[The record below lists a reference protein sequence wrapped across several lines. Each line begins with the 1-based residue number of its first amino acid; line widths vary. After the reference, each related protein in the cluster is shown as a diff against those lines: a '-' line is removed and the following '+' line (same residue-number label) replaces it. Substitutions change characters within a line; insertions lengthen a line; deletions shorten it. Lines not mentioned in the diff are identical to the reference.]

1 MSHAREIEL
10 VFEPL
15 EEGGYHVYAPDLPGL
30 HTQGE
35 DIDDASRNAEEAL
48 ALYVAAMKLPP
59 GAAAIKRAQVPGH
72 LRDPSARAVLATTNA
87 TTNAGELAGFGY
99 GVAGRAGDFWWD
111 RVLAGLMVTAS
122 PGSASAATARRWLD
136 RSFEIC
142 ELHVR
147 PDCQRQ
153 GLGRA
158 ILVELLA
165 EAPYDT
171 ALLSTEDVDSP
182 ARRLYRSLGFV
193 DVLRQFVFAG
203 DPRRFA
209 ILGVTLPLTT
219 TRISPAG
226 PPLAP

>member
-1 MSHAREIEL
+1 MSAPTHPLATVGRVPAAKLLARL
-10 VFEPL
+10 
-15 EEGGYHVYAPDLPGL
+15 
-30 HTQGE
+30 
-35 DIDDASRNAEEAL
+35 EEAL

-87 TTNAGELAGFGY
+87 ATNAAELAGFGY

>member
-1 MSHAREIEL
+1 MSAPTHPLATVGRVPTAKLLARL
-10 VFEPL
+10 
-15 EEGGYHVYAPDLPGL
+15 
-30 HTQGE
+30 
-35 DIDDASRNAEEAL
+35 EEAL

-59 GAAAIKRAQVPGH
+59 EAAAIKRAQVPGH
-72 LRDPSARAVLATTNA
+72 LRDPSARAVLAD
-87 TTNAGELAGFGY
+87 TNAGELAGFGY

-111 RVLAGLMVTAS
+111 RVLTGLMVTAS

>member
-1 MSHAREIEL
+1 MSAPTHPLATVGQVPTTKLLARL
-10 VFEPL
+10 
-15 EEGGYHVYAPDLPGL
+15 
-30 HTQGE
+30 
-35 DIDDASRNAEEAL
+35 EEAL

-59 GAAAIKRAQVPGH
+59 EAAAIKRAQVPGH
-72 LRDPSARAVLATTNA
+72 LRDPSARAVLAD
-87 TTNAGELAGFGY
+87 TNAGELAGFGY

-111 RVLAGLMVTAS
+111 RVLTGLMVTAS

>member
-1 MSHAREIEL
+1 MSAPTHPLATVGRVPAAELLARL
-10 VFEPL
+10 
-15 EEGGYHVYAPDLPGL
+15 
-30 HTQGE
+30 
-35 DIDDASRNAEEAL
+35 EEAL

-99 GVAGRAGDFWWD
+99 GVAGQAGDFWWD

>member
-1 MSHAREIEL
+1 MSAPTHPLATVGRVPTAKLLARL
-10 VFEPL
+10 
-15 EEGGYHVYAPDLPGL
+15 
-30 HTQGE
+30 
-35 DIDDASRNAEEAL
+35 EEAL

-59 GAAAIKRAQVPGH
+59 EAAAIKRAQVPGH
-72 LRDPSARAVLATTNA
+72 LRDPSARAVLATTSTTAA
-87 TTNAGELAGFGY
+87 TSTTTSAGELAGFGY

-219 TRISPAG
+219 TPIPPAG
-226 PPLAP
+226 PPPAP

>member
-1 MSHAREIEL
+1 MSAPTHPLATVGQVPTTKLLARL
-10 VFEPL
+10 
-15 EEGGYHVYAPDLPGL
+15 
-30 HTQGE
+30 
-35 DIDDASRNAEEAL
+35 EEAL

-59 GAAAIKRAQVPGH
+59 EAAAIKRAQVPGH
-72 LRDPSARAVLATTNA
+72 LRDPSARAVLAD
-87 TTNAGELAGFGY
+87 TNAGELAGFGY

-111 RVLAGLMVTAS
+111 RVLTGLMVTAS

-219 TRISPAG
+219 TRIPPAG

>member
-1 MSHAREIEL
+1 MSAPTHPLATVGRVSAAELLARL
-10 VFEPL
+10 
-15 EEGGYHVYAPDLPGL
+15 
-30 HTQGE
+30 
-35 DIDDASRNAEEAL
+35 EEAL

-122 PGSASAATARRWLD
+122 PGSASAATARRWQSGWTCSSQISND
-136 RSFEIC
+136 RSS
-142 ELHVR
+142 
-147 PDCQRQ
+147 QRQ

-171 ALLSTEDVDSP
+171 A
-182 ARRLYRSLGFV
+182 
-193 DVLRQFVFAG
+193 
-203 DPRRFA
+203 
-209 ILGVTLPLTT
+209 
-219 TRISPAG
+219 
-226 PPLAP
+226 

>member
-1 MSHAREIEL
+1 MSAPTHPLATVGRVPAAELLARL
-10 VFEPL
+10 
-15 EEGGYHVYAPDLPGL
+15 
-30 HTQGE
+30 
-35 DIDDASRNAEEAL
+35 EEAL

-59 GAAAIKRAQVPGH
+59 EAAAIKRAQVPGH
-72 LRDPSARAVLATTNA
+72 LRDPSARAVLADTNS
-87 TTNAGELAGFGY
+87 GELAGFGY

-111 RVLAGLMVTAS
+111 RVLTGLMVTAS

-193 DVLRQFVFAG
+193 DVLRQFDFAG

-219 TRISPAG
+219 TRIPPAG

>member
-1 MSHAREIEL
+1 MSAPTHPLATVGRVPAARL
-10 VFEPL
+10 L
-15 EEGGYHVYAPDLPGL
+15 ARL
-30 HTQGE
+30 
-35 DIDDASRNAEEAL
+35 EEAL
-48 ALYVAAMKLPP
+48 ALYVAAMELPP

-72 LRDPSARAVLATTNA
+72 LRDPSARAVLATTTS
-87 TTNAGELAGFGY
+87 TTTTTTTTTTGELAGFGY